1 MFILQGSMYSYSK
14 LVKKRVE
21 SKAYEDVDALNK
33 IDDPYDLYDDEE
45 EIVEDENF
53 DLKEYIKEE
62 KKRLKNRSAIKSTLS
77 TSPALVSIF
86 RIVPYLVLILGF
98 IGLKNNQLLELVPY
112 LSGLGVGVIAG
123 FFIGK
128 ALFL

>member
-1 MFILQGSMYSYSK
+1 MYSYSR

-21 SKAYEDVDALNK
+21 SKAYEDEDALKK

-45 EIVEDENF
+45 DIVDDENF

-62 KKRLKNRSAIKSTLS
+62 KRRLKGKGTIKSTVS
-77 TSPALVSIF
+77 TSPALISIF
-86 RIVPYLVLILGF
+86 RIVPYIFLVLGF

-112 LSGLGVGVIAG
+112 LSGLGVGVVAG
-123 FFIGK
+123 YFIGK
-128 ALFL
+128 GIFTK

>member
-1 MFILQGSMYSYSK
+1 MYSYSK
-14 LVKKRVE
+14 LIKKRVE
-21 SKAYEDVDALNK
+21 SKAYEDKDALKK

-62 KKRLKNRSAIKSTLS
+62 KKRLKSKGTLKSTVS
-77 TSPALVSIF
+77 SSPALVSAF
-86 RIVPYLVLILGF
+86 RIVPYIVLILGF
-98 IGLKNNQLLELVPY
+98 IGLKNNHLLELVPF

-128 ALFL
+128 ALLL